1 MGVDFLLLR
10 SMYAIKADLR
20 LLVFFGVIVQLLGCA
35 TDLEEKK
42 VSNSQSTAP
51 LFTLLPAAQTKIDF
65 QNTLTE
71 GLNTNILMYEYFYN
85 GGGVAVGD
93 FNGDGLEDLYF
104 TANMEDN
111 KMYLNK
117 GNLRPGS
124 QQLISMEIICS
135 ICIYVIQGL
144 CRRQKEPTNF
154 LSIKEIM

>member
-71 GLNTNILMYEYFYN
+71 GLNTNILMYTSIM
-85 GGGVAVGD
+85 VA
-93 FNGDGLEDLYF
+93 E
-104 TANMEDN
+104 
-111 KMYLNK
+111 
-117 GNLRPGS
+117 
-124 QQLISMEIICS
+124 
-135 ICIYVIQGL
+135 
-144 CRRQKEPTNF
+144 
-154 LSIKEIM
+154 